1 MKKAS
6 EEVLA
11 KQRAGHRDR
20 IRARFMENGISA
32 LQTYEILE
40 YLLFLLIPRRDV
52 KPIAKSLLENF
63 NGLTGVLNASVQEL
77 VDFGLTQR
85 VAADLHFLHEM
96 MCCLHLEKLKE
107 RPALTDTRD
116 VVDYL
121 QNKLGHSAKET
132 LVVFYLDSG
141 RKLLGVWEQCGT
153 VNNAAVAP
161 REVVEKA
168 LLLHAAGVILAH
180 NHPSGNCKPSQSDV
194 DFTRTI
200 YNALDLLGIQLLDHI
215 IVTHDHYK
223 SLMS

>member
-63 NGLTGVLNASVQEL
+63 NGLTGVLNASAQEL

-215 IVTHDHYK
+215 IVTRDHYK

>member
-1 MKKAS
+1 MKKAD
-6 EEVLA
+6 EKLLA
-11 KQRAGHRDR
+11 QQRAGHRDR
-20 IRARFMENGISA
+20 VRERFMEHGISA

-52 KPIAKSLLENF
+52 KPVAKSLIDHF
-63 NGLTGVLNASVQEL
+63 NSLTGVLNASVQEL

-85 VAADLHFLHEM
+85 VAADLHFLYEM

-107 RPALTDTRD
+107 RPALLDSRE

-121 QNKLGHSAKET
+121 QTKLGHSPKET

-141 RKLLGVWEQCGT
+141 RKLLGVWEQSGT

-161 REVVEKA
+161 REIAEKA

-180 NHPSGNCKPSQSDV
+180 NHPSGSCAPSRSDV
-194 DFTRTI
+194 NFTRTMF
-200 YNALDLLGIQLLDHI
+200 NALELLGIQLLDHI

-223 SLMS
+223 SLMH

>member
-6 EEVLA
+6 EEILA

-20 IRARFMENGISA
+20 IRERFIENGISA
-32 LQTYEILE
+32 LQTYEVLE

-52 KPIAKSLLENF
+52 KPIAKSLLESF
-63 NGLTGVLNASVQEL
+63 DGLTGVLSASIQKL
-77 VDFGLTQR
+77 VEFGLTKR
-85 VAADLHFLHEM
+85 ISTDLHFLHEM

-107 RPALTDTRD
+107 RPTLSDAKE

-121 QNKLGHSAKET
+121 QAKLGHSTKET
-132 LVVFYLDSG
+132 LVIFYLDSG

-161 REVVEKA
+161 REIAERA
-168 LLLHAAGVILAH
+168 LLLHAAGVVLAH

-200 YNALDLLGIQLLDHI
+200 YNALDLLNIQLLDHI
-215 IVTHDHYK
+215 IVTRDQYK